1 MRFACHFALL
11 SVALVGVAGCRAES
25 DPHQLQVYAAASL
38 TDAFADLE
46 QAFEAS
52 HPGSD
57 ISVTFAGSQVLRLQ
71 IEHGAAADVFA
82 SANVSHM
89 QALVAAGRIERS
101 QVFAHNE
108 LVVIV
113 PSENP
118 AGVETFD
125 DLVRAQR
132 LVIGSQNVPIGIYAH
147 KVLEQVGRS
156 QGADARAAIE
166 SHIVSEESNVRLIR
180 AKVEL
185 GEADAA
191 IVYRT
196 DAVSSQGVR
205 TIPIPGPLNVAAE
218 YPIGIV
224 TGSKKAPLAAS
235 WLTFLSSV
243 EGQKILTKHGFK
255 SP

>member
-1 MRFACHFALL
+1 MRFVCHFALL
-11 SVALVGVAGCRAES
+11 LFFLAGVVGCRNEANTR
-25 DPHQLQVYAAASL
+25 QLQVYAAASL

-46 QAFEAS
+46 RAFEAA

-57 ISVTFAGSQVLRLQ
+57 ISLTLAGSQVLRLQ
-71 IEHGAAADVFA
+71 IEHGAVADVFA

-101 QVFAHNE
+101 EVFARNE

-113 PSENP
+113 PEQNP
-118 AGVETFD
+118 AGLETFE

-132 LVIGSQNVPIGIYAH
+132 LVIGSQNVPVGTYAR
-147 KVLEQVGRS
+147 KVIEQVGRHRGGEA
-156 QGADARAAIE
+156 QAAIE
-166 SHIVSEESNVRLIR
+166 SHIVSEEGNVRLIR

-191 IVYRT
+191 LVYRT
-196 DAVSSQGVR
+196 DAVSSTGVR
-205 TIPIPGPLNVAAE
+205 TIAIPAALNVEAQ

-224 TGSKKAPLAAS
+224 KGTKKMPLAQA
-235 WLTFLSSV
+235 WLAFLGSV
-243 EGQKILTKHGFK
+243 EGQAILSKHGFK

>member
-1 MRFACHFALL
+1 MNAQ
-11 SVALVGVAGCRAES
+11 
-25 DPHQLQVYAAASL
+25 QLQVYAAASL

-46 QAFEAS
+46 TAFETA

-57 ISVTFAGSQVLRLQ
+57 ISLTFAGSQVLRLQ

-82 SANVSHM
+82 SANAHHM
-89 QALVAAGRIERS
+89 QALVAAGRIDRS
-101 QVFAHNE
+101 DVFAHNE

-113 PSENP
+113 PSDNP
-118 AGVETFD
+118 AGIETID

-132 LVIGSQNVPIGIYAH
+132 FVIGSQHVPIGVYAH
-147 KVLEQVGRS
+147 KVIDQIGHQRGRDV
-156 QGADARAAIE
+156 QATIE

-191 IVYRT
+191 LVYRT
-196 DAVSSQGVR
+196 DAVSSAGVR
-205 TIPIPGPLNVAAE
+205 TIAIPAAFNVRAQ

-224 TGSKKAPLAAS
+224 ADSKKPALAKA
-235 WLTFLSSV
+235 WLAFLGSA
-243 EGQKILTKHGFK
+243 EGQKILTKHGFS